1 MVRTLAQVPSL
12 VWELRS
18 HTLCSV
24 AQRIKKK
31 KSEQTMESNSLVSA
45 RLLVTVK
52 GSLNR
57 ASDSSKGYS
66 EILKVSLQDL
76 FPPGCRVPTSKS
88 LDSPA

>member
-31 KSEQTMESNSLVSA
+31 KVYGQTMESNSLVSA

-66 EILKVSLQDL
+66 EIL
-76 FPPGCRVPTSKS
+76 
-88 LDSPA
+88 